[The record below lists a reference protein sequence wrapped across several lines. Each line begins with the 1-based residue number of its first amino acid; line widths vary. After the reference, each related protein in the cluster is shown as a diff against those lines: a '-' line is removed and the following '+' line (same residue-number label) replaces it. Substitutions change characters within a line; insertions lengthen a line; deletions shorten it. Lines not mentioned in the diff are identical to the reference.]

1 MAAQF
6 LPRGRRA
13 AGRRRGRGPRRD
25 RARAARDREEK
36 AEGACHGDA
45 GSARGGSSSRRRGPA
60 PAPRLLPRPRPQPRL
75 LPPPAQQVRVPG
87 APPCG
92 PTRHSVHRGRRV
104 AGAQAASRS
113 WVSRSDSGPAAKAAA
128 ASAWDLRFCFVLRE
142 GEGRCL
148 LVCFWVS
155 PGRPK
160 RTKSLILSPLSPETR
175 PPECGRSPALCLTC
189 VLGEAR
195 VKAISLSE
203 MGAMDQG
210 LHDAHRCP
218 S

>member
-1 MAAQF
+1 M
-6 LPRGRRA
+6 LWPRSSCREEGGRR
-13 AGRRRGRGPRRD
+13 GRRRGRGTRRD

-104 AGAQAASRS
+104 AGAQAGSLLGFAVRF
-113 WVSRSDSGPAAKAAA
+113 GPATKAAA
-128 ASAWDLRFCFVLRE
+128 TAPWIFVFVFVFRGGRGGVCCFVS
-142 GEGRCL
+142 GFHQG
-148 LVCFWVS
+148 
-155 PGRPK
+155 GPK
-160 RTKSLILSPLSPETR
+160 RTKSLILSPLY
-175 PPECGRSPALCLTC
+175 GLSPALCLTC
-189 VLGEAR
+189 VLGEAC

-203 MGAMDQG
+203 MGAMDQR
-210 LHDAHRCP
+210 LHDARRCP